1 MSKKYTQPS
10 TSVVPGGMI
19 LDEMREAEEQAKELF
34 NECGF
39 QYKEKAKQNVSKLK
53 VKGRFNT
60 NHMLIDNP
68 SESNSDFTKFDE
80 WMNNLVDKNGT
91 TEY

>member
-1 MSKKYTQPS
+1 MY
-10 TSVVPGGMI
+10 
-19 LDEMREAEEQAKELF
+19 EELELWK
-34 NECGF
+34 ECGF

-53 VKGRFNT
+53 GKFNT

-68 SESNSDFTKFDE
+68 SESVSNSDFTEFDE
-80 WMNNLVDKNGT
+80 WMNNLIKRNGI